1 MKKKGKLNIPRHKR
15 MLREARL
22 QAANHWIPKY
32 EGKNIVNGY
41 SKHFAVDKLCAVK
54 ELEILGYKIDPEYI
68 KRLKESFEGEQKAKQ
83 RRKQER
89 EQAKNPIS
97 FMDSDDRFY
106 YIAGY
111 TSAGFAYG
119 TTWEEMDVDFYED
132 EDEVE
137 FDIDK
142 DSVDE
147 EDDYM
152 PF

>member
-1 MKKKGKLNIPRHKR
+1 MKKKGKSNIPRHKR

-68 KRLKESFEGEQKAKQ
+68 KRLEESLEGERKAKQ
-83 RRKQER
+83 HRKQER
-89 EQAKNPIS
+89 EQAKNSIPI
-97 FMDSDDRFY
+97 MDSDDRFY

-111 TSAGFAYG
+111 TSAGFPYG
-119 TTWEEMDVDFYED
+119 ITWEEMDADFY

-142 DSVDE
+142 DSINE
-147 EDDYM
+147 EDDDM